1 MAALYVGL
9 IGQDALENL
18 QLRSVGDAEQLQFVV
33 PGQGGVGYK
42 WAHWAE
48 GKALLA
54 SWATRGRGPC
64 GHGGVPSCAMEV
76 TSPWMPG

>member
-33 PGQGGVGYK
+33 PGAGRCQVQVGTL
-42 WAHWAE
+42 
-48 GKALLA
+48 G
-54 SWATRGRGPC
+54 
-64 GHGGVPSCAMEV
+64 
-76 TSPWMPG
+76 